1 MAIACKTQNR
11 DHSINQHNIVCLLEN
26 IGYLVLVF
34 INRLNHMNLF
44 VFLYL
49 SIYSIGFLSPAVEEG
64 PTFVFNIA
72 DVNIISV
79 VFPERDSGPAE
90 HKQVISM

>member
-11 DHSINQHNIVCLLEN
+11 DHSFNLHNIVRLLEN
-26 IGYLVLVF
+26 IGHLALVF

-44 VFLYL
+44 GFLYL
-49 SIYSIGFLSPAVEEG
+49 SIYSIGFLSPAVEER

-79 VFPERDSGPAE
+79 VFPERDSGPAK
-90 HKQVISM
+90 HKQVISV